1 MKNTNRALFSSV
13 VALILCCS
21 MLVGSTFA
29 WFTDEVKS
37 GVNQIVAGNLDVDV
51 LTADGNSIQ
60 GVETLF
66 DDVTLWEPGVVAYE
80 NLTVVNNGN
89 LALKYELA
97 ISFANEN
104 TVNGKGLSSAL
115 KVALVNSKVAAGLS
129 RENVLALAGEGVN
142 LSSFNRYD
150 ELDKGES
157 KEYTLI
163 IWWAP
168 SANDNDWNV
177 NNGKTTSDGKPL
189 HIDLGVKLVATQKM
203 AEEDSFG
210 PEYDKD
216 ALAID
221 VSWYDPAKTEYVL
234 NTAAELRGLAA
245 IVNGTAPADATV
257 YSLRSTTAADSFAG
271 KTVKLGADVD
281 LKNAPWTPIGSWDN
295 AFEGTFDG
303 QGYTISNL
311 YINAPTVEGVGL
323 FGVAQNAAIKG
334 INVHNVDIVGYSMVA
349 TVVGSPYTG
358 CTVSDCHVTGKISLT
373 ADWAYVGGVLGY
385 GYTKVE
391 NCSVIA
397 DGTGVIVS
405 KTRNAVGG
413 IAAWLLEDAS
423 SIKNCQVKNL
433 ELTGWANIGAI
444 TGFMHRLGV
453 IDNCSAENV
462 VLTKTRLD
470 GIATVG
476 LAAGGYNY
484 NASKAITITN
494 NTFKNITLNG
504 TYVANAG
511 ADILYGGEYYGNT
524 NTNFVLDNNV
534 QENITNNMVEV
545 IAITNEASLKSAFEN
560 GGNIVLT
567 SDVSLGENDSIVIPA
582 GVTATLDLNG
592 HTISQNKTQTGAYA
606 LIDNNG
612 TLTINDSVG
621 TGKISYADTGAG
633 GEYASNTISN
643 KGTLTVNGGTVEN
656 TSSDAVKSAGY
667 PHAIDCYQGS
677 VTNITGGTVK
687 SVNYDAIR
695 MFCNSETLATT
706 VNISG
711 GTIFNRVSFQDPAA
725 SRAGYGRLN
734 ISGGTFITTEGIT
747 SNVRLLNFSNVG
759 GNMKAVVT
767 GGTFDKGFQTRDYV
781 NAGVKMSDWLSYKDA
796 DMVIPGTTITLNK
809 ADRNQDGGIIHLNN
823 ENDIWYLNTL
833 IEEWDTLTGTVGHD
847 HYYYRSAWQVVLHCD
862 VDLENKPWTPVNLGL
877 LGGFDGQNH
886 TISNLNVTGTD
897 SVGLFSSTLNNDS
910 GSCYISNLV
919 IDGATVTGETKVG
932 VVVGYSPAPITNVT
946 VKKATVTADKYAG
959 IIAGKAGSNF
969 VDCSVIDSSITA
981 TDKEIGGLVGFLDV
995 ADSNP
1000 GATYTVEVKGCE
1012 IQNVTVKGTEEVGGL
1027 IGRAYARYSTTIA
1040 ISGNTV
1046 NATVTATLGTYTDT
1060 VLGRN
1065 YGGNITIA

>member
-1 MKNTNRALFSSV
+1 MTSKKNTNKALFSSV
-13 VALILCCS
+13 IALILCCS
-21 MLVGSTFA
+21 MLVGTTFA

-66 DDVTLWEPGVVAYE
+66 NDVTLWEPGVVAYE
-80 NLTVVNNGN
+80 NLTVVNKGN

-257 YSLRSTTAADSFAG
+257 YSLRSTTAADSFTG

-281 LKNAPWTPIGSWDN
+281 LKNAPWTPIGNWDN

-311 YINAPTVEGVGL
+311 YINAPTGEGVGL

-349 TVVGSPYTG
+349 TIAGSPYSG

-373 ADWAYVGGVLGY
+373 ADWAYVGGVVGY

-397 DGTGVIVS
+397 DGTGVIVA

-462 VLTKTRLD
+462 VLTKTRVE

-545 IAITNEASLKSAFEN
+545 IAVTNADELAAAVAAGKTDIYLLDGEYDVYGCAGKTLTLTGSKNAVIKLYNDGEDGCDYAF
-560 GGNIVLT
+560 GGNGTGVG
-567 SDVSLGENDSIVIPA
+567 DVTFNGVTIDTTANTGNYKGFAYMKGTYNDCNFVGAFSLNNANDYTFNRCTFDFKNGYFWTWGANSVTFDGCTFNGNSKAILAHGYASTVITVKDCTFAATEKGYTGAGDNTAAVEMDPA
-582 GVTATLDLNG
+582 GTNTYTVK
-592 HTISQNKTQTGAYA
+592 ITGS
-606 LIDNNG
+606 
-612 TLTINDSVG
+612 TMTE
-621 TGKISYADTGAG
+621 SYADWYRVKDGSTGHSVFVNG
-633 GEYASNTISN
+633 DDVINTI
-643 KGTLTVNGGTVEN
+643 KIGTLAELLAFANDVNVNGNGYSGKTVVL
-656 TSSDAVKSAGY
+656 TAD
-667 PHAIDCYQGS
+667 ID
-677 VTNITGGTVK
+677 
-687 SVNYDAIR
+687 
-695 MFCNSETLATT
+695 L
-706 VNISG
+706 
-711 GTIFNRVSFQDPAA
+711 
-725 SRAGYGRLN
+725 
-734 ISGGTFITTEGIT
+734 
-747 SNVRLLNFSNVG
+747 
-759 GNMKAVVT
+759 GNM
-767 GGTFDKGFQTRDYV
+767 
-781 NAGVKMSDWLSYKDA
+781 
-796 DMVIPGTTITLNK
+796 
-809 ADRNQDGGIIHLNN
+809 
-823 ENDIWYLNTL
+823 E
-833 IEEWDTLTGTVGHD
+833 
-847 HYYYRSAWQVVLHCD
+847 
-862 VDLENKPWTPVNLGL
+862 WTPVGQT
-877 LGGFDGQNH
+877 GGNGVATYFRGRFDGKGH
-886 TISNLNVTGTD
+886 TISNLKIT
-897 SVGLFSSTLNNDS
+897 NNAYDE
-910 GSCYISNLV
+910 GEHYAAGFFGFVDAGDANIVNLT
-919 IDGATVTGETKVG
+919 IDGANVNGHHWTGVIAGYLTGNISGCTVKNATVNCTHANGDACGDKAGVIVGYVNQGTVTGNTVEDCTVTAGRDAGQVAGCAKAVYVYG
-932 VVVGYSPAPITNVT
+932 NTISNVT
-946 VKKATVTADKYAG
+946 VSAAG
-959 IIAGKAGSNF
+959 GCTGANIRNE
-969 VDCSVIDSSITA
+969 
-981 TDKEIGGLVGFLDV
+981 EIGRL
-995 ADSNP
+995 N
-1000 GATYTVEVKGCE
+1000 
-1012 IQNVTVKGTEEVGGL
+1012 
-1027 IGRAYARYSTTIA
+1027 
-1040 ISGNTV
+1040 
-1046 NATVTATLGTYTDT
+1046 
-1060 VLGRN
+1060 
-1065 YGGNITIA
+1065 